1 MLDGI
6 LGVSLLTIPKPHK
19 IAPVAVEYADGR
31 SAGSDDNTIQVI
43 QSERHPDTGWKSR

>member
-19 IAPVAVEYADGR
+19 IAPVEVEYADGR

-43 QSERHPDTGWKSR
+43 QWERHPDIAWKSL